1 MKGPEKAGEEA
12 VAKPLPV
19 RERRNKQY
27 YEPEEIELQVAFNVA
42 LDSSDLLFDGF
53 RFPIFLEEKIGGNK
67 ENKGTAVL
75 RNGRKT
81 GFRDSIGLIWM
92 TTIRMLRANLV
103 TSIKSRRCLEDCMY
117 FTIA

>member
-1 MKGPEKAGEEA
+1 MCFRTERNEGPRKGRRGGA

-67 ENKGTAVL
+67 EK
-75 RNGRKT
+75 
-81 GFRDSIGLIWM
+81 
-92 TTIRMLRANLV
+92 
-103 TSIKSRRCLEDCMY
+103 
-117 FTIA
+117 